1 MPSNGGMGCY
11 RNRPE
16 LCVFENHLH
25 RLRGLKGI
33 LKKRKAVRYT
43 LCLPVIFKW
52 TDEGG
57 SPVQEG
63 GFTRDIST
71 GGLYINCPK
80 LPPIQTPL
88 ALEILLPPN
97 KKVLSERLKLE
108 ATVEIV
114 RVGTDAE
121 EQGFAAVGELA
132 MHGSQY
138 QGRKRRVS
146 LYFSNTRSTI
156 LPN

>member
-1 MPSNGGMGCY
+1 MPKQPSYGSVTEIPGRCG
-11 RNRPE
+11 
-16 LCVFENHLH
+16 FENHLH
-25 RLRGLKGI
+25 LVRDLKGI
-33 LKKRKAVRYT
+33 LKKRKAVRYK

-52 TDEGG
+52 TDEHGR
-57 SPVQEG
+57 PVQEG

-71 GGLYINCPK
+71 VGLYISCPK
-80 LPPIQTPL
+80 LPRIQTPL

-132 MHGSQY
+132 MHGSQH
-138 QGRKRRVS
+138 QGRKRRVNRNS
-146 LYFSNTRSTI
+146 SNGRSTV

>member
-1 MPSNGGMGCY
+1 LPSNGGMDFY

-16 LCVFENHLH
+16 RFVFENHLH

-33 LKKRKAVRYT
+33 LKKRKAVRYK

-52 TDEGG
+52 TDEHGR
-57 SPVQEG
+57 PVQEG

-71 GGLYINCPK
+71 VGSYISCPK

-146 LYFSNTRSTI
+146 LNFSNTCSTI

>member
-1 MPSNGGMGCY
+1 MPKQPSYGSVTEIPGRCG
-11 RNRPE
+11 
-16 LCVFENHLH
+16 FENHWHLV
-25 RLRGLKGI
+25 RDLKGI
-33 LKKRKAVRYT
+33 LKKRKAVRYK

-52 TDEGG
+52 TDERGR
-57 SPVQEG
+57 PVQEG

-71 GGLYINCPK
+71 VGSYISCPK

-146 LYFSNTRSTI
+146 LNFSNTRSTI

>member
-1 MPSNGGMGCY
+1 MDFY

-16 LCVFENHLH
+16 RCVFENHLR

-33 LKKRKAVRYT
+33 LKKRKAVRYK

-52 TDEGG
+52 TDERGR
-57 SPVQEG
+57 PVQEG

-71 GGLYINCPK
+71 VGLYISCPK

-97 KKVLSERLKLE
+97 KKVLSESLKLE
-108 ATVEIV
+108 ATVKIV
-114 RVGTDAE
+114 GVGTDAE
-121 EQGFAAVGELA
+121 GRGFAGVGELA
-132 MHGSQY
+132 VRG
-138 QGRKRRVS
+138 GVS
-146 LYFSNTRSTI
+146 ALA
-156 LPN
+156 

>member
-1 MPSNGGMGCY
+1 MPKQPSYGSVTEI
-11 RNRPE
+11 PE
-16 LCVFENHLH
+16 RCVFENHLH
-25 RLRGLKGI
+25 WLRGLKGI
-33 LKKRKAVRYT
+33 LKKRKAVRYK

-52 TDEGG
+52 TDERGR
-57 SPVQEG
+57 PVQEG

-71 GGLYINCPK
+71 LGLYISCPK

-146 LYFSNTRSTI
+146 LNFSNTRSTI

>member
-1 MPSNGGMGCY
+1 LPSNGGMDFY

-16 LCVFENHLH
+16 RCVFENHLH

-33 LKKRKAVRYT
+33 LKKRKAVRYK

-52 TDEGG
+52 TDERGR
-57 SPVQEG
+57 PVQEG

-71 GGLYINCPK
+71 VGFYISCPK

-121 EQGFAAVGELA
+121 EQGFAAVGELT
-132 MHGSQY
+132 MQGSQY

-146 LYFSNTRSTI
+146 LNFSNARSTV

>member
-1 MPSNGGMGCY
+1 M
-11 RNRPE
+11 RD
-16 LCVFENHLH
+16 
-25 RLRGLKGI
+25 LKGI
-33 LKKRKAVRYT
+33 LEKRKAVRYE

-57 SPVQEG
+57 NTVQEG

-71 GGLYINCPK
+71 AGLYISCPK
-80 LPPIQTPL
+80 LPPIQTAL

-97 KKVLSERLKLE
+97 KKVLSNSLKLE

-121 EQGFAAVGELA
+121 EQGYAAVGELA

-138 QGRKRRVS
+138 QGRERCLS
-146 LYFSNTRSTI
+146 LNFSNARSTI

>member
-1 MPSNGGMGCY
+1 MDFY

-16 LCVFENHLH
+16 RCVFESHLH

-33 LKKRKAVRYT
+33 LKKRKAVRYK

-52 TDEGG
+52 TDERGR
-57 SPVQEG
+57 PVQEG

-71 GGLYINCPK
+71 VGLYISCPN
-80 LPPIQTPL
+80 LPPIQTLL

-121 EQGFAAVGELA
+121 EQGFAAVGELT
-132 MHGSQY
+132 MRGSQY

-146 LYFSNTRSTI
+146 LNLSNARSTV